1 MKNYGFF
8 MVMILLL
15 NQSCFS
21 LRNNRPPYSLDY
33 LVYKNYKE
41 NEINIDFSK
50 MTVSNEEQFE
60 SFFAEE
66 SYTLKKDSVF
76 IQLPSK
82 IIYYG
87 ENDEILNIYIISKSL
102 KDWGKQYLGYVDV
115 DKNKGYNPDL
125 ITSRY
130 HSFVVFN
137 VINNTIKSSFIIYKD
152 SWSASMGSEKRIV
165 THKNGNLYQL
175 YVEGISDSADRRG
188 NFDYYAYCQ
197 FIINEEGYIVPL
209 AHPMNGGDN

>member
-60 SFFAEE
+60 SFFAKE
-66 SYTLKKDSVF
+66 SYTLKKDSF
-76 IQLPSK
+76 LIQLPAK
-82 IIYYG
+82 QLYYR
-87 ENDEILNIYIISKSL
+87 ESDEILNIYIVNKSL
-102 KDWGKQYLGYVDV
+102 QSWGEQYLGYIDRSY
-115 DKNKGYNPDL
+115 KT
-125 ITSRY
+125 TSR
-130 HSFVVFN
+130 FFIMFN
-137 VINNTIKSSFIIYKD
+137 VVNNSIKSSYIIY
-152 SWSASMGSEKRIV
+152 SSVSSGFGSEKHMV
-165 THKNGNLYQL
+165 TNKGNNLYQL
-175 YVEGISDSADRRG
+175 EVEGISDSADRRG